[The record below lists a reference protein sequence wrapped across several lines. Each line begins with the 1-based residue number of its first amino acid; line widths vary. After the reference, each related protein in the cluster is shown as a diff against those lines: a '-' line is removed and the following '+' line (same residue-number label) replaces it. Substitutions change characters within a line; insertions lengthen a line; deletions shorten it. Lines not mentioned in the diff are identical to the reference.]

1 MPQKLFRGRC
11 NVTVWMLPAEVD
23 ALDQACF
30 ATRQNR
36 AQYIMQAIR
45 ERMSTKLVKRMEK
58 SRKAYQ
64 ANRWK
69 RKKQESISL

>member
-1 MPQKLFRGRC
+1 
-11 NVTVWMLPAEVD
+11 MLPAEVD

-30 ATRQNR
+30 VTHENR
-36 AQYIMQAIR
+36 AEYIMEAIR
-45 ERMSTKLVKRMEK
+45 ERMRAGRQSKLVGRMEK
-58 SRKAYQ
+58 SRAAYQ